1 MLNLKQVWENVMLTC
16 RYVDHSV
23 GCIDT
28 HSFEFFFS
36 FCHMTETAVSYS
48 YFVYWVLYSC
58 LSFVLINVLEVEL
71 IVCQSSKIFI

>member
-36 FCHMTETAVSYS
+36 LCHMTETAVSYS
-48 YFVYWVLYSC
+48 SYPC
-58 LSFVLINVLEVEL
+58 LLGFIFLFIICPLINVL
-71 IVCQSSKIFI
+71 

>member
-16 RYVDHSV
+16 RYMGHTVC
-23 GCIDT
+23 CIDI

-48 YFVYWVLYSC
+48 DFVYWILYSC
-58 LSFVLINVLEVEL
+58 LSFVLINGLEVEL
-71 IVCQSSKIFI
+71 IVSH

>member
-28 HSFEFFFS
+28 HLFNFS
-36 FCHMTETAVSYS
+36 PCHMTVAVSYS
-48 YFVYWVLYSC
+48 YIFVYWVLYSC
-58 LSFVLINVLEVEL
+58 LSFVL
-71 IVCQSSKIFI
+71 